1 MLAKQLSLLR
11 EFWTLEF
18 SYFFPEKLVELQS
31 RDHINFM
38 SSSTL
43 AQNRKKTLEWKL

>member
-18 SYFFPEKLVELQS
+18 FIRGITAGKLDSFRLDFVSVVTNADPYLIRNQ
-31 RDHINFM
+31 
-38 SSSTL
+38 
-43 AQNRKKTLEWKL
+43 

>member
-18 SYFFPEKLVELQS
+18 FIRGITAGKLDSFRLDFVSVSDEGGS
-31 RDHINFM
+31 VINDY
-38 SSSTL
+38 L
-43 AQNRKKTLEWKL
+43 